1 MAISLLQTYRV
12 ARYIA
17 GKKLRGVKRFP
28 LVLMLEPLFQC
39 NLACSGCGK
48 IDYPKETLQKRVSVE
63 DALHAVD
70 ECGAPMVSI
79 PGGEPPIHKEMRQ
92 VVAGIVALKKFVSLC
107 TNAIL
112 LPKPI
117 LEYTPSPYLTF
128 SIHLDGSRERHD
140 ESVCQEGVFDKA
152 VAAIKLARAKGFR
165 VTINCTLFSGEDP
178 DHVAAFFDE
187 AMALGIEGI
196 MVSPGFSYN
205 HAPRQDVF
213 LGRSASKR
221 LFREVFKRGRKEK
234 GSGSRWTFN
243 HSGLFLDFL
252 AGNQAYECTPW
263 SMPTYNVFGWQRPC
277 YLLTDEG
284 YAPTFKSLMED
295 TKWENYGVGKNPA
308 CDNCMAHCGFEG
320 TAVDD
325 AFAHPLKALTA
336 ALRGPKLSGPMA
348 ADPPI
353 LYGDRARPAGG
364 GATVA
369 TVPVSDIKR
378 SNREPDAPSRL

>member
-1 MAISLLQTYRV
+1 
-12 ARYIA
+12 
-17 GKKLRGVKRFP
+17 
-28 LVLMLEPLFQC
+28 
-39 NLACSGCGK
+39 
-48 IDYPKETLQKRVSVE
+48 
-63 DALHAVD
+63 
-70 ECGAPMVSI
+70 
-79 PGGEPPIHKEMRQ
+79 
-92 VVAGIVALKKFVSLC
+92 
-107 TNAIL
+107 
-112 LPKPI
+112 
-117 LEYTPSPYLTF
+117 
-128 SIHLDGSRERHD
+128 
-140 ESVCQEGVFDKA
+140 
-152 VAAIKLARAKGFR
+152 
-165 VTINCTLFSGEDP
+165 
-178 DHVAAFFDE
+178 
-187 AMALGIEGI
+187 MALGIEGI

-221 LFREVFKRGRKEK
+221 LFREVFKRGRKAN

-295 TKWENYGVGKNPA
+295 TTWENYGVGKNPA

-348 ADPPI
+348 ADPPV
-353 LYGDRARPAGG
+353 LYGDRPRQA